1 MDELKKIMLDK
12 MESLHVKLYYK
23 NRYENTEEGM
33 FERLKDKIRYE
44 QLKEVA
50 RMNPDWNIEK
60 LSLELSEK
68 IKKKTSL

>member
-1 MDELKKIMLDK
+1 MDELKKNMLDK
-12 MESLHVKLYYK
+12 MEYLHVKLYYK
-23 NRYENTEEGM
+23 NRYENTEEGI

-44 QLKEVA
+44 QLKEVV
-50 RMNPDWNIEK
+50 RMNPDWIIEK